1 MNPARIETV
10 HWAYPGSPVAARDAR
25 RRLAAQ
31 LQTWQ
36 VNAADA
42 EPDVR
47 RRSCQLP
54 GLSVRQRRVT
64 EQLRHPRT
72 TVRTQARTQA
82 AAICIRDRRAWL
94 SSWKA
99 CAGYPGHV
107 SAERDELR
115 ELVER
120 LPDEEVPAVLS
131 VARRHLGDPSGRA
144 WPPAFF
150 GAGRAGRTDVAERA
164 EELLDEGFG
173 QLA

>member
-1 MNPARIETV
+1 MSTT
-10 HWAYPGSPVAARDAR
+10 WAFGATEARDG
-25 RRLAAQ
+25 AAS
-31 LQTWQ
+31 
-36 VNAADA
+36 AS
-42 EPDVR
+42 PDNSSHPSSHPSR
-47 RRSCQLP
+47 CDL
-54 GLSVRQRRVT
+54 
-64 EQLRHPRT
+64 HPR
-72 TVRTQARTQA
+72 
-82 AAICIRDRRAWL
+82 RRAWL